1 MSIYRCDSQE
11 LRDASERERDRENG
25 VERRLQEEGLQE
37 TVHAP
42 EEVEQTPEDVAH
54 AEFPDELK
62 SLCASYTD
70 ITKEAIALLASN
82 VWVDGGGTTVVT
94 PTDRVMAIR
103 AQGEESWEAYVVMA
117 SARRTVTEGGT
128 TSEVTTLC
136 LQTPEWCD
144 LATVTFPSSSGADE
158 PAAPTLWCPSICG
171 GSELT
176 LSVALKEVTLEGPD
190 DSILSA
196 RGTSLLKARA
206 TIASWCG
213 TWRPT
218 ATTATWDK
226 VVEEDHE
233 QRTYRIGYKLD
244 DARGTSVT
252 LSIGMDDHALA
263 VEEGGR
269 R

>member
-1 MSIYRCDSQE
+1 MAGIGRWASAHVGAVVAIAVALAFVTAGSVARCT
-11 LRDASERERDRENG
+11 AI
-25 VERRLQEEGLQE
+25 
-37 TVHAP
+37 HAP
-42 EEVEQTPEDVAH
+42 AEAEQTPEDVV
-54 AEFPDELK
+54 DEELADDVRALR
-62 SLCASYTD
+62 SSYTD
-70 ITKEAIALLASN
+70 VTKEAIGLLASN
-82 VWVDGGGTTVVT
+82 VWVDVGGTTIVE
-94 PTDRVMAIR
+94 PTGRAILVR
-103 AQGEESWEAYVVMA
+103 SQGEESWEAYAVTA
-117 SARRTVTEGGT
+117 SARRTVTEGGV
-128 TSEVTTLC
+128 TSTVTTLC
-136 LQTPEWCD
+136 VQTPEWCD
-144 LATVTFPSSSGADE
+144 LATVIVPSASGTDA
-158 PAAPTLWCPSICG
+158 PAPPTLWCPSICG

-176 LSVALKEVTLEGPD
+176 LSAALKEVTLEGPEE
-190 DSILSA
+190 SVLAA
-196 RGTSLLKARA
+196 RGTNLSDVRA
-206 TIASWCG
+206 AIAAWCG